1 MRPGVIRTGMLMVVL
16 WWGAPVCATED
27 LPEVLR
33 YAREYVH
40 AKQDGGKQSS
50 GKTVR
55 KLTTVTPTGTAQQ
68 LARTELIRRQ
78 QQIKIN
84 ELEKR
89 LKEQA
94 SERGRLMTE
103 RDAARAALEQT
114 REQKVRQSS
123 EEEPLQTRVRQA
135 ETVLK
140 QKNEEVAL
148 LKTTLSTMKTQQE
161 QLLEKLRLSA
171 TKTATQKKLNLTET
185 PARQAYATGVMFAR
199 DVREAQEGNRLLG
212 IELDKQALLAGLND
226 GLSGEKLRLTPEEL
240 AKAGQSVEEAASK
253 GYQAVT
259 TTQKKKAEKFLK
271 TFMKQKGARTA
282 EQGFWYQVSYPGD
295 GAWLQDEDVV
305 DVVVEESL
313 TDGTVVSDMD
323 RSGSS
328 LRQAVKAFPP
338 VFAAGLKHLRNHGQI
353 TLVVPPDLAYGER
366 GYPPSVPPGATMVY
380 RIRVSDVVSPEAEKQ
395 KPAEE

>member
-16 WWGAPVCATED
+16 WWGTPVCATED

-40 AKQDGGKQSS
+40 AKQDDGKQSS
-50 GKTVR
+50 GKAVR
-55 KLTTVTPTGTAQQ
+55 KSTTVTPTGTAQK

-78 QQIKIN
+78 QQIKID

-89 LKEQA
+89 LKDQA
-94 SERGRLMTE
+94 SERGRLMAE

-114 REQKVRQSS
+114 REQKVKQSS
-123 EEEPLQTRVRQA
+123 EEEQLQTRVRQA

-140 QKNEEVAL
+140 QKNEEVES

-161 QLLEKLRLSA
+161 QQAQLLEKLRLSA
-171 TKTATQKKLNLTET
+171 TKPATEKTLSLKDA

-212 IELDKQALLAGLND
+212 IDLDKQALLAGLND
-226 GLSGEKLRLTPEEL
+226 GLSGEKLRLTSEEL
-240 AKAGQSVEEAASK
+240 AQASQAVEEAASK

-259 TTQKKKAEKFLK
+259 TTQKKNAEKFLK
-271 TFMKQKGARTA
+271 AFMKQKGARKV

-380 RIRVSDVVSPEAEKQ
+380 RIRVSDVVLPEAEK
-395 KPAEE
+395 